1 MPRRPPPAY
10 WAAVSTQS
18 SVSTLWTPVPAQA
31 GRGCQYP
38 YISSSV
44 GRRNR
49 ARPLWITLRRF
60 TADCVPFRA
69 IVGVRAAHYPVL
81 TAHEHRA
88 GHAVNARA
96 HLQTTPVLHTDG
108 YAPRAA
114 NAQAHLQTAS
124 VLHTD
129 GYAPR
134 SRQCAAHLQK
144 ASVLHTDGYAP
155 RSRRCAG
162 TLADGIRFTYRW
174 LCTEKPPML
183 STHLQTASVLHTT
196 GYAPRS
202 RQCTAKRP
210 ACSAGTGM
218 PLSPTTRAHGKCA
231 YAMSRRML
239 NRPQLTPAGMSA
251 QPQRKHNA
259 HKVRPA
265 RVRRLR
271 HPKREEAAR
280 CCQRA
285 APALSVMRA
294 CASVASL
301 IRLLDRGL
309 MGAVQPVAGMRAA
322 VQEVY
327 AMMA

>member
-1 MPRRPPPAY
+1 MPLAMHRE
-10 WAAVSTQS
+10 AA
-18 SVSTLWTPVPAQA
+18 
-31 GRGCQYP
+31 
-38 YISSSV
+38 
-44 GRRNR
+44 
-49 ARPLWITLRRF
+49 
-60 TADCVPFRA
+60 
-69 IVGVRAAHYPVL
+69 
-81 TAHEHRA
+81 
-88 GHAVNARA
+88 NARA
-96 HLQTTPVLHTDG
+96 HLQTASALHTTD
-108 YAPRAA
+108 YA
-114 NAQAHLQTAS
+114 Q
-124 VLHTD
+124 
-129 GYAPR
+129 R
-134 SRQCAAHLQK
+134 SRQCADA
-144 ASVLHTDGYAP
+144 
-155 RSRRCAG
+155 
-162 TLADGIRFTYRW
+162 LADGA
-174 LCTEKPPML
+174 
-183 STHLQTASVLHTT
+183 STAAMPHAFSAARSSH
-196 GYAPRS
+196 AP
-202 RQCTAKRP
+202 CTAQRLV
-210 ACSAGTGM
+210 CSAGTGM

-309 MGAVQPVAGMRAA
+309 MRAVQPVAGMRAA

>member
-1 MPRRPPPAY
+1 M
-10 WAAVSTQS
+10 
-18 SVSTLWTPVPAQA
+18 
-31 GRGCQYP
+31 
-38 YISSSV
+38 
-44 GRRNR
+44 
-49 ARPLWITLRRF
+49 TLRRF
-60 TADCVPFRA
+60 TADCVPFWA
-69 IVGVRAAHYPVL
+69 IVGLISRTLSGLNRAW
-81 TAHEHRA
+81 TSR
-88 GHAVNARA
+88 R
-96 HLQTTPVLHTDG
+96 
-108 YAPRAA
+108 PR
-114 NAQAHLQTAS
+114 
-124 VLHTD
+124 
-129 GYAPR
+129 
-134 SRQCAAHLQK
+134 RQCAG
-144 ASVLHTDGYAP
+144 V
-155 RSRRCAG
+155 
-162 TLADGIRFTYRW
+162 LADGFCFIYHW
-174 LCTEKPPML
+174 LCTEKPPTRGHTCRQHLLYIPLTMHKEAANAQ
-183 STHLQTASVLHTT
+183 THLQTVPQPPQCHMPFQQLDHRA
-196 GYAPRS
+196 
-202 RQCTAKRP
+202 RQCTAQRP
-210 ACSAGTGM
+210 VCSAGTGM

-231 YAMSRRML
+231 YAMCRRML